1 MEINETTIHRMN
13 QIREKV
19 DNELFNRVISYF
31 RQNETTISKDS
42 FDIANKHIFW
52 QKQSSYCSYILFL
65 QKYFLTNKI
74 WK

>member
-42 FDIANKHIFW
+42 FDIANKHIF
-52 QKQSSYCSYILFL
+52 
-65 QKYFLTNKI
+65 
-74 WK
+74 